1 MSITLPNAPAPL
13 AFPAAG
19 GLLAAYGS
27 PGSGM
32 THLLRHFAHER
43 RETDAQTFVLPSP
56 HARTDEYSDVVAD
69 ATNVA
74 QSADFSELDRI
85 VSAVKARDCLL
96 IDRIDLH
103 IAQSR
108 RPLLAIVAL
117 REMGANIFATSALG
131 TKRGISA
138 LLPDVLLFLAR
149 GPARNI
155 VITDPGFPAG
165 TVNESVI
172 ANWTLEALERRE
184 DISREASFWV
194 DICFPMHPADIWD
207 WDSDY

>member
-32 THLLRHFAHER
+32 TQLLRHFAHER
-43 RETDAQTFVLPSP
+43 HEADAQTFVLPSP

-117 REMGANIFATSALG
+117 RELGANIFATSALG

-155 VITDPGFPAG
+155 VIADNPGFPAG

-172 ANWTLEALERRE
+172 ATWALEALERA
-184 DISREASFWV
+184 DDTSREASFWV
-194 DICFPMHPADIWD
+194 NVAFPRHPADIWD
-207 WDSDY
+207 